1 MLEERTLRPISAK
14 RTDLYRDRLTLI
26 AALTKV
32 NAEKADHNAELYH
45 WQSGGNSLEMA
56 KNNMKSALQHLESAI
71 TWLSP
76 LEDDDSS
83 GA

>member
-1 MLEERTLRPISAK
+1 MLDERTLRALSAM
-14 RTDLYRDRLTLI
+14 RTDLYRDWLTVL
-26 AALTKV
+26 AALTIV

-56 KNNMKSALQHLESAI
+56 KNNMKSALQHLEAAI

>member
-1 MLEERTLRPISAK
+1 MLDERTLRALSAM
-14 RTDLYRDRLTLI
+14 RTAIYKDWLVVLAILTI
-26 AALTKV
+26 V
-32 NAEKADHNAELYH
+32 NTEKADHNDEHYH

-56 KNNMKSALQHLESAI
+56 KDSMKQAIKYLEDAL

-83 GA
+83 SA